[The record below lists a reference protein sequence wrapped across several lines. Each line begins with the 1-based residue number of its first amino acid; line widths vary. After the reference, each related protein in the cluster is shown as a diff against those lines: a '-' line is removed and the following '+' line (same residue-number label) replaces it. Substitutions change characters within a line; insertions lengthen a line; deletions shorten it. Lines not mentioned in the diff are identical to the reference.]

1 MLLWVVPPTNK
12 RKSTWKHDL
21 LSSRHKIKISEMD
34 FLSDEEIIAGLTSFL
49 FLFNIYRLFSLS
61 KPVDYQDIDNQH
73 PTSSEKTLL
82 ELAIIFLNFLL
93 LSCNVMNLILCF
105 VTGDFRLPLLLSDI
119 VYFYHSISAVCF
131 VIQIYLL
138 QKNNSPRYYFVQ
150 TTFSIAAQAILLKDL
165 ENAEYLYILVSK
177 ISLGLLVAFITLEF
191 FKPAK
196 DAHLIN
202 ADRDSGRAPSL
213 EDTASPYSLMTFS
226 WVNPLLNEG
235 YRKSLESEDLNHLS
249 KKDKMKNI
257 AKEWAIFK
265 SNNNSIVWDATLFTK
280 QYAIY
285 QILVSI
291 ITTTLDFSKPFFINL
306 LLVWIQNRKPGE
318 PYDFG
323 FYLLIGMFASSILKQ
338 ILDAQIYLSG
348 RHWGM
353 QLRAIF
359 VYEIF
364 KKSLRRTGGSAL
376 ADDEQ
381 GQKAT
386 QGKIVS
392 LMSSDTNSIRW
403 FLTDIHSI
411 LIDIPLSIAISIS
424 GLLYVMGTP
433 ALAGLVVIIISGPI
447 SSWAMTRLYKIL
459 KAVRSFV
466 DKRIQVTNEA
476 LLGIRIIKYMSW
488 ESQFVKKIWQAREN
502 ELNSRLQLLMSNLLV
517 TLIAWGSSI
526 LVTFTS
532 FFFYTVNYST
542 NQDCGWKQVGRCN
555 CIYIN
560 ISSLDSFIYAQR
572 YYPAN
577 IFNLEHPGYYRK
589 DQLFLEGRKFR

>member
-1 MLLWVVPPTNK
+1 
-12 RKSTWKHDL
+12 
-21 LSSRHKIKISEMD
+21 MD
-34 FLSDEEIIAGLTSFL
+34 FTDYEIIAGLTSL
-49 FLFNIYRLFSLS
+49 VLLFNIYGLFVAS
-61 KPVDYQDIDNQH
+61 KPADYQEIDDQR
-73 PTSSEKTLL
+73 PFSSQNTWL
-82 ELAIIFLNFLL
+82 EITIIFCNFVL
-93 LSCNVMNLILCF
+93 LSCNMMSLILCF
-105 VTGDFRLPLLLSDI
+105 VTGDFSLSLLLSDI
-119 VYFYHSISAVCF
+119 VYFYHSISVISF
-131 VIQIYLL
+131 GIQIYLL
-138 QKNNSPRYYFVQ
+138 QKSSSSRYYFIQ
-150 TTFSIAAQAILLKDL
+150 AILAIAAQTLLLRDVQD
-165 ENAEYLYILVSK
+165 ADYLYVLVSK
-177 ISLGLLVAFITLEF
+177 ISLGTLITFLVLEF
-191 FKPAK
+191 FKPCK

-202 ADRDSGRAPSL
+202 ANHAGGRAPSL
-213 EDTASPYSLMTFS
+213 EDTASPYSLVTFS
-226 WVNPLLNEG
+226 WVNPLLDEG

-257 AKEWAIFK
+257 AKHWNSFK
-265 SNNNSIVWDATLFTK
+265 NSKNSIVWDALLFTK
-280 QYAIY
+280 EYALY
-285 QILVSI
+285 QIAVAI
-291 ITTTLDFSKPFFINL
+291 ITTTLDFAKPFFINL

-318 PYDFG
+318 SYEYG

-364 KKSLRRTGGSAL
+364 KKSLRRTGGAAL

-447 SSWAMTRLYKIL
+447 SSWAMTRLYRIL

-488 ESQFVKKIWQAREN
+488 ESQFVKKIWQARED

-532 FFFYTVNYST
+532 FFFYTV
-542 NQDCGWKQVGRCN
+542 K
-555 CIYIN
+555 
-560 ISSLDSFIYAQR
+560 
-572 YYPAN
+572 
-577 IFNLEHPGYYRK
+577 
-589 DQLFLEGRKFR
+589 